1 VTAKDLALLLL
12 QAPVGLEVELNGKSI
27 RSIAV
32 FGGVLNLD
40 SDDISLEDAEIVFFD
55 ARDAPQKARSPSS
68 PRCDRAVKQ

>member
-55 ARDAPQKARSPSS
+55 ARDAP
-68 PRCDRAVKQ
+68 